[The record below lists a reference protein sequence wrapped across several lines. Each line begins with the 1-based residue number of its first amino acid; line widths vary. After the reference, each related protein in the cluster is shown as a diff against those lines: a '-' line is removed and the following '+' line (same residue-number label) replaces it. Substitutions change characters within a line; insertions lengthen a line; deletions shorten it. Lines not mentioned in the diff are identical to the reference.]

1 MIQKP
6 RDEALEASFMD
17 NQNTSSFKKLP
28 VSGLTGDWRFRRLK
42 NKGKAGRVSLLNFR
56 WIQAKSGIWA
66 GIVVSKKVGNA
77 VVRNRIRRRIRE
89 ALRRMDLPA
98 VEIMIIANVEAANAR
113 YKDLYKAIL
122 AAARKAGLQ

>member
-1 MIQKP
+1 MTQP
-6 RDEALEASFMD
+6 RDEALEASVID
-17 NQNTSSFKKLP
+17 TPSSFRKLP

-42 NKGKAGRVSLLNFR
+42 NKGKSGRVTLLNFR
-56 WIQAKSGIWA
+56 WIQAKSGVWA

-77 VVRNRIRRRIRE
+77 VVRNRIRRRVRE

-98 VEIMIIANVEAANAR
+98 CEIMIIANPDAANAR
-113 YKDLYKAIL
+113 YKDLHKAIL